1 VAPNTSCAVMV
12 VFMPTATGTRT
23 GRLVISQGPSV
34 QIVVG
39 LTGTGQ

>member
-1 VAPNTSCAVMV
+1 VAV
-12 VFMPTATGTRT
+12 VFKPTATGTRA

-39 LTGTGQ
+39 LTGMGQ

>member
-1 VAPNTSCAVMV
+1 LAPNTNCMVAAV
-12 VFMPTATGTRT
+12 FKPTATGTRT
-23 GRLVISQGPSV
+23 GQLVISQGPSV